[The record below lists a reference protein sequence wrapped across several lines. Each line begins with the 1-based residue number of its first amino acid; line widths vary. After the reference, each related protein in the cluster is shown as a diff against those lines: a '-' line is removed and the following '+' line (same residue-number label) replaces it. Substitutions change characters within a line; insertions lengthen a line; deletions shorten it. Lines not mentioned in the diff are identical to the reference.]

1 MLRVIKLMET
11 GLLNIITNR
20 FAKQETG
27 ANFKQDDDTLQ
38 PIKIQQVSLVIVAAC
53 FGIII
58 ALIIF
63 IIENIVF
70 IYKTNL

>member
-1 MLRVIKLMET
+1 MET
-11 GLLNIITNR
+11 GLLNALSNR
-20 FAKQETG
+20 WLKQKTG
-27 ANFKQDDDTLQ
+27 LNFKQDDNTTK
-38 PIKIQQVSLVIVAAC
+38 PIKIQQVSLIIGVAC

-70 IYKTNL
+70 VYKTKYS

>member
-1 MLRVIKLMET
+1 MIRVIKLRET
-11 GLLNIITNR
+11 GLLNALN
-20 FAKQETG
+20 KHWLEQKTG
-27 ANFKQDDDTLQ
+27 LDFTQDDAPK
-38 PIKIQQVSLVIVAAC
+38 PIKIQQVSLVIAVAC

-70 IYKTNL
+70 IYKTRYS